1 MLATLNST
9 ASPEARHLIFA
20 LPFFSV
26 LLAAPIVELGR
37 RAGPLGPALAAIA
50 VAVLLFG
57 EVRWTHEKT
66 PPLFDGDPPGEAR
79 ARDAAG
85 AWLASTYRRSDVLLG
100 YEPVYLEAWE
110 RNRSFSGHALPRADP
125 ALLASALKDITEP
138 LGRGVWVFDAS
149 DTTNV
154 KERQTIPLEFPSPRS
169 AFEARVYGPF
179 LVIRSRQPL
188 VTRTRYL
195 SVSEEVM
202 RLGRSLEIGDADIN
216 LRTLLRAES
225 LL

>member
-20 LPFFSV
+20 LPVFSV

-37 RAGPLGPALAAIA
+37 HGGRAAPAVALIA
-50 VAVLLFG
+50 VAVLLIG
-57 EVRWTHEKT
+57 EVRWTHQKT
-66 PPLFDGDPPGEAR
+66 PQLFDGDPPGETQ
-79 ARDAAG
+79 ARDSAG
-85 AWLASTYRRSDVLLG
+85 AWLASTYRPSDVLLG
-100 YEPVYLEAWE
+100 YEPVYLQAWE
-110 RNRSFSGHALPRADP
+110 RNRSFTGHTLPRADP
-125 ALLASALKDITEP
+125 ALLASALKDIAQP

-154 KERQTIPLEFPSPRS
+154 KERQTIPLELPSPRS

-188 VTRTRYL
+188 VTRLRYVA
-195 SVSEEVM
+195 VSEKVM
-202 RLGRSLEIGDADIN
+202 RLGRRLGIGDADIN